1 MLKLHR
7 CFGGDDIDTLLITPG
22 GEQSLQHSTCLC
34 FHPVWFVLLIALH
47 VAVYRY
53 LHRTRIKA
61 IPLMLFDG
69 LQACARALKEGA
81 LHTVS
86 FTPA

>member
-1 MLKLHR
+1 
-7 CFGGDDIDTLLITPG
+7 
-22 GEQSLQHSTCLC
+22 
-34 FHPVWFVLLIALH
+34 
-47 VAVYRY
+47 
-53 LHRTRIKA
+53 
-61 IPLMLFDG
+61 MLFDG